1 MSEIVVS
8 LGGRTELELKTVDI
22 GTADEGEVLAFTI
35 EGLVRGVDSALL
47 NQFVGKTV
55 VPTEIHFRAEE
66 E

>member
-1 MSEIVVS
+1 MVS